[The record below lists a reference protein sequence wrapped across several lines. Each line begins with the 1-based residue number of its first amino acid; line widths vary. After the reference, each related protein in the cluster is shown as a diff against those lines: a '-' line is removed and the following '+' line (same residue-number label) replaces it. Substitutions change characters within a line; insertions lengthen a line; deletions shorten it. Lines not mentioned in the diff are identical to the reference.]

1 MRPVD
6 LAAPPTRRV
15 RPDVR
20 STRRKRLPAGSH
32 VGLDGARLAP
42 RVRGTR
48 GAAEAPAWEGVGG
61 PRFVWIT
68 RA

>member
-20 STRRKRLPAGSH
+20 SSRRQRLSAGSH

-42 RVRGTR
+42 RGRGTR
-48 GAAEAPAWEGVGG
+48 GADEAPAWACVGG
-61 PRFVWIT
+61 PLFV
-68 RA
+68 